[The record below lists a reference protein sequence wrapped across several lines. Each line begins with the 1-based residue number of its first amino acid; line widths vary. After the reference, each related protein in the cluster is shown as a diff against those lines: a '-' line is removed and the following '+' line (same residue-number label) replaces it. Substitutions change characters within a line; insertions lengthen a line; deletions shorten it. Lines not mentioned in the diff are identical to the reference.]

1 MVKHPRVEDDTN
13 QREDFLRRWSRRKAA
28 EEENANKSEPTSASE
43 PVESEPEQQP
53 LKTDA
58 DMPPVESIDESTDM
72 RDFFSPEVSDNLRQA
87 ALRKLFHLPKFNI
100 VDGLDDYDDDFTTFA
115 PLGDIITAD
124 MRHQME
130 LEKERQAAA
139 KEAEGASEETVEA
152 AETIVQTDKSE
163 ADPAEVERNEP
174 GEEGDDIDKPSAESN
189 DDNVL
194 VDDDDY
200 RNS

>member
-100 VDGLDDYDDDFTTFA
+100 VDGLNDYDDDYTTFA